1 MFNFFFDEIELMGNR
16 KSVIKKYYL
25 DGDVHFNEAGNRAVA
40 NEILK
45 KY

>member
-1 MFNFFFDEIELMGNR
+1 MFNFFWWDRIDGNR